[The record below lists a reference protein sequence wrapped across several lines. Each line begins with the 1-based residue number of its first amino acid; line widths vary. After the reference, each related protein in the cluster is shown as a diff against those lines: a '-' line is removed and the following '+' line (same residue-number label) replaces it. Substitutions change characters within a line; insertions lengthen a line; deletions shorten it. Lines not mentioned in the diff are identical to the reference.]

1 MVLLL
6 SKPNLFLSKL
16 VLFLKELIL
25 FQEYAGIFL
34 RNLITNTLEKKS
46 KDGKKDREERD
57 ESISLYLY
65 PVMPYGDYDIIGE
78 GDFSNDM

>member
-46 KDGKKDREERD
+46 SDGKKERKKCY
-57 ESISLYLY
+57 ESISIHLY
-65 PVMPYGDYDIIGE
+65 PVMSYGD
-78 GDFSNDM
+78 